1 MTVTTR
7 QSLLSVTRPV
17 NNGTFTIHGEGINH
31 RRVALIKSAQLFQQI
46 EGPRMSLVQALRKSP
61 VDSSISHRSSLA
73 AGPLHTD
80 CVTIV
85 QS

>member
-7 QSLLSVTRPV
+7 QSSLSVTRPV

-46 EGPRMSLVQALRKSP
+46 EGPRMSLLQALRNFAKS
-61 VDSSISHRSSLA
+61 R
-73 AGPLHTD
+73 
-80 CVTIV
+80 
-85 QS
+85 